1 MCELTIYTDNVLST
15 LCLVNYLTIYGSLWQ
30 LADVRRVKEN
40 ARQHIFAMNLKNDN
54 LTPT

>member
-30 LADVRRVKEN
+30 LADVRRVKGN
-40 ARQHIFAMNLKNDN
+40 AGQHILTMNLKNDN